1 MKYSLPVGR
10 LAFVIILCVVG
21 TFVAAMAQD
30 DTTTTRRPQR
40 TTTQKKPDNSGQ
52 QLPDT
57 PIQRS
62 PDSST
67 QPELIRDTVSR
78 SSGSVDTAIV
88 YYARDSVSY
97 SIKERK
103 LRLVGDARVT
113 YHDQQLEAAVI
124 EIYFD
129 SSLMVATSTRDATG
143 RVSGVPKFTDKGE
156 SFYGERLVYNFRTRR
171 GTITMGE
178 TMVDDGY
185 YFGEKIKRI
194 DENTLFIKDGC
205 FTTCDHPHPHY
216 YFKSPTMKVIANERV
231 FVDPLVMYVEDI
243 PVFAYP
249 FGLFLENK
257 RGRRSGL
264 VIPRFF
270 FSGAPGSFGR
280 GIVFERLG
288 YYWAVSDYF
297 DTQFLTDF
305 STKGGF
311 TLYNTSKYV
320 VRDELSTDLSLS
332 YGRSRFSTE
341 DELETNWKVDARHDH
356 TLSPYTHISGNVSF
370 SSRDYNRR
378 TQTDLRQ
385 RIQQN
390 ILSSASL
397 QHTFDNGSL
406 FSVSYSR
413 NQNIINNQMTETLPS
428 IAYSIPSLYPLKS
441 LVSSDSWL
449 GDIAFSY
456 SLSGTRTYR
465 RPGDDDTVNK
475 RDVSMRVNHSPSI
488 SISPKLG
495 YFTVSPQI
503 SYRENWYFR
512 RLTVTPDLS
521 DSSLDRSFENGF
533 FREYQYDLG
542 LRVSTTLYG
551 IVQPRLFGVNA
562 IRHTFIPEFSY
573 TFTPNFA
580 KPSYGFYNTYTDP
593 ISNKQVQYSVFG
605 ADGGG
610 VNNVLQQRL
619 GFSFG
624 NNIEAKIASGVD
636 TIPDQTVQLLNFGL
650 NGGYNF
656 AADSLAWSPISLN
669 ARTSAGGVLSMSG
682 NATFNLYDIDREVI
696 YTSSG
701 DSIISYNTV
710 DRLLAASGR
719 GLARLT
725 NASFT
730 LQTAFSS
737 QGVSSSVPAAP
748 TPGIPDSV
756 DYGSRFTQRLDT
768 TYVRDDLFGDN
779 SPGYSPLN
787 IPWSLSLFFTM
798 SYSEFSP
805 ENISR
810 NATIGATFN
819 VDLTSTWRV
828 NSSFNYNIVSGEI
841 TIPSVEITKD
851 LHCWEFSMRWYP
863 IGLSRGFSMQLNVK
877 SAALQ
882 DLKVEKTDNVLYD
895 Y

>member
-1 MKYSLPVGR
+1 MKYSLSVVP
-10 LAFVIILCVVG
+10 AVIVVLCMLCSVR
-21 TFVAAMAQD
+21 AQAQD
-30 DTTTTRRPQR
+30 GTTSARKTQR
-40 TTTQKKPDNSGQ
+40 TEQQPKQDAQGSQNSGQ
-52 QLPDT
+52 TDAQTSAVDG
-57 PIQRS
+57 S
-62 PDSST
+62 PV
-67 QPELIRDTVSR
+67 LRDTLSR
-78 SSGSVDTAIV
+78 PASPVDTAIT

-97 SIKERK
+97 SIRERK

-113 YHDQQLEAAVI
+113 YHDQQLEAAII

-129 SSLMVATSTRDATG
+129 SSHMIAMSVRDESG
-143 RVSGVPKFTDKGE
+143 HVVGVPKFTDKGE

-171 GTITMGE
+171 GTIAMGE
-178 TMVDDGY
+178 TKVDDGF
-185 YFGEKIKRI
+185 YFGERIKRV
-194 DENTLFIKDGC
+194 DDNTLFIEDGC

-216 YFKSPTMKVIANERV
+216 YFKSPRMKVIANERV

-264 VIPRFF
+264 LIPRFF

-320 VRDELSTDLSLS
+320 LRDELSTSLDLS

-341 DELETNWKVDARHDH
+341 DEMETNWKLDARHDH
-356 TLSPYTHISGNVSF
+356 TISPYTRVSGSVSF

-390 ILSSASL
+390 ILSNASF
-397 QHTFDNGSL
+397 QHTFDDGSL

-413 NQNIINNQMTETLPS
+413 NQNIIDNSMTETLPG
-428 IAYSIPSLYPLKS
+428 INYSIPSVYPLKG

-449 GDIAFSY
+449 SNVALSY

-465 RPGDDDTVNK
+465 RPSDNDTVNK
-475 RDVSMRVNHSPSI
+475 RDVSMRVSHNPSI
-488 SISPKLG
+488 VISPKLG

-503 SYRENWYFR
+503 SYRESWYFR
-512 RLTVTPDLS
+512 KLTLTPNPT
-521 DSSLDRSFENGF
+521 DSSIERSFENGF

-551 IVQPRLFGVNA
+551 IVQPRVFGVNA
-562 IRHTFIPEFSY
+562 LRHTFTPEVSY

-580 KPSYGFYNTYTDP
+580 KASYGFYKTYTDP
-593 ISNKQVQYSVFG
+593 YTQKPVQYAVFG

-610 VNNVLQQRL
+610 VNNVLQQRI
-619 GFSFG
+619 GFNLG
-624 NNIEAKIASGVD
+624 NNIEAKIASSVD
-636 TIPDQTVQLLNFGL
+636 SIPDQTVQLLNF
-650 NGGYNF
+650 NVSGGYNF
-656 AADSLAWSPISLN
+656 AADSLAWSPLSVS
-669 ARTSAGGVLSMSG
+669 ARTSAGGILSMSG
-682 NATFNLYDIDREVI
+682 SASFNLYDVDRSVR

-701 DSIISYNTV
+701 DSVVSYTTV
-710 DRLLAASGR
+710 DRLLLSKGR

-730 LQTAFSS
+730 LQTSFSS
-737 QGVSSSVPAAP
+737 QGMSSSVPSK
-748 TPGIPDSV
+748 TSTEKTDSV
-756 DYGSRFTQRLDT
+756 DYGARFTQRFDT
-768 TYVRDDLFGDN
+768 TYTADDIFGDL
-779 SPGYSPLN
+779 SPGYTPLN
-787 IPWSLSLFFTM
+787 IPWSVSLFF
-798 SYSEFSP
+798 SFGYSEITP
-805 ENISR
+805 ELINRSAALGASFNI
-810 NATIGATFN
+810 
-819 VDLTSTWRV
+819 DLTSTWRV
-828 NSSFNYNIVSGEI
+828 SSSFDYNFVTGAINV
-841 TIPSVEITKD
+841 PSVSISKD
-851 LHCWEFSMRWYP
+851 IHCWEFSMVWYP
-863 IGLSRGFSMQLNVK
+863 IGLSRGFTMRLNVK

-895 Y
+895 

>member
-10 LAFVIILCVVG
+10 LAVVFVLCIVG
-21 TFVAAMAQD
+21 TWVAAVAQD
-30 DTTTTRRPQR
+30 GSTTTRRPQR
-40 TTTQKKPDNSGQ
+40 NTPQQQDPANNGQ
-52 QLPDT
+52 QLRDTLVQPSADPD
-57 PIQRS
+57 I
-62 PDSST
+62 
-67 QPELIRDTVSR
+67 IRDTLSR
-78 SSGSVDTAIV
+78 SSGPVDTAIT

-97 SIKERK
+97 SIRERK
-103 LRLVGDARVT
+103 LRLVGDARVS

-124 EIYFD
+124 EIFFD
-129 SSLMVATSTRDATG
+129 SSLMVATSSRDSTG

-156 SFYGERLVYNFRTRR
+156 SFYGERLVYNFRTKR

-178 TMVDDGY
+178 TKVDDGF
-185 YFGEKIKRI
+185 YFGEKIKRV

-216 YFKSPTMKVIANERV
+216 YFKSPNMKVIANERV
-231 FVDPLVMYVEDI
+231 FVDPLVMYVEDL

-311 TLYNTSKYV
+311 TLYNSSKYV
-320 VRDELSTDLSLS
+320 VRDELTSSLALS

-341 DELETNWKVDARHDH
+341 DEMETNWKLEAQHNH
-356 TLSPYTHISGNVSF
+356 TISPYTRVSGNVNF

-390 ILSSASL
+390 ILSSASF
-397 QHTFDNGSL
+397 QHTFDDGSL

-428 IAYSIPSLYPLKS
+428 LSYSIPSLYPLKS
-441 LVSSDSWL
+441 LVGNDSWI
-449 GDIAFSY
+449 GNIAFSY
-456 SLSGTRTYR
+456 GLSGARTYR
-465 RPGDDDTVNK
+465 RPGDDDTVSK
-475 RDVSMRVNHSPSI
+475 RDVSMRISHSPSI
-488 SISPKLG
+488 TISPKLG

-503 SYRENWYFR
+503 SYRESWYFR
-512 RLTVTPDLS
+512 KQTLTPDLS
-521 DSSLDRSFENGF
+521 DSSIDRSFENGF

-551 IVQPRLFGVNA
+551 IVQPRLLGLNA
-562 IRHTFIPEFSY
+562 VRHTFTPEISY

-580 KPSYGFYNTYTDP
+580 KSSYGFYNTYVDP
-593 ISNKQVQYSVFG
+593 VSNKEVQYSVFS

-610 VNNVLQQRL
+610 VNNVLQQRI
-619 GFSFG
+619 GFSLG
-624 NNIEAKIASGVD
+624 NNIEAKLASGVD
-636 TIPDQTVQLLNFGL
+636 TIPDKTVQLLNFGI

-656 AADSLAWSPISLN
+656 AADSLAWSPLFVN
-669 ARTSAGGVLSMSG
+669 ARTSAGGILSLSG
-682 NATFNLYDIDREVI
+682 NATFNLYDIDRIVR
-696 YTSSG
+696 YTASG
-701 DSIISYNTV
+701 DSIVSYTTV
-710 DRLLAASGR
+710 DRLLLTNKG
-719 GLARLT
+719 GFARLT

-730 LQTAFSS
+730 LQTSFSS
-737 QGVSSSVPAAP
+737 QGMSSSIPNAP
-748 TPGIPDSV
+748 PPGLPDSV

-768 TYVRDDLFGDN
+768 SYVPDDMFGDS

-787 IPWSLSLFFTM
+787 IPWSLSLFFNM
-798 SYSEFSP
+798 SYNEISP

-810 NATIGATFN
+810 TAALGASFSF
-819 VDLTSTWRV
+819 DLTSTWHV
-828 NSSFNYNIVSGEI
+828 NSSFDYNFISGAI
-841 TIPSVEITKD
+841 NVPSVGITKD
-851 LHCWEFSMRWYP
+851 LHCWEFSMMWYP
-863 IGLSRGFSMQLNVK
+863 IGLSRGFTMRLNVK

-895 Y
+895 